1 MRHNTLGG
9 KMFDI
14 FNYVF
19 LAIVAM
25 VMIIPIMY
33 IVAGSFASDSEI
45 SARAFFIIPE
55 HITFNAYE
63 YVFKDNALPRSLGVS
78 AFVTVAGTIVNL
90 LFTLTLAYALSRR
103 QMLGR
108 TLFLNMIIFTLV
120 FSGGMIPTYLVVKS
134 LGLLNS
140 YLALMLPVA
149 INTYNLIVVKSF
161 FQELP
166 AEVLEASRID
176 GCTDLSALWH
186 IVLPLSKPVI
196 ATFALFYAVEH
207 WNDFFNALLYMN
219 DSHKWPMQ
227 VLLRQIV
234 LLATGSLDMSTYDP
248 TYVKPPDQSIKM
260 AVVVVGTIPILILY
274 PFLQK
279 YFAKGVMI
287 GAVKG

>member
-9 KMFDI
+9 RIFDVC
-14 FNYVF
+14 NYVF
-19 LAIVAM
+19 LALVALAM
-25 VMIIPIMY
+25 VVPLLY

-55 HITFNAYE
+55 HVTWNAYE
-63 YVFKDNALPRSLGVS
+63 YVFKDNSLPHSLLVS
-78 AFVTVAGTIVNL
+78 VFVTVCGTIVNL
-90 LFTLTLAYALSRR
+90 LFTLTLAYALSRK
-103 QMLGR
+103 QMPGR
-108 TLFLNMIIFTLV
+108 TLCINLIIVTLV
-120 FSGGMIPTYLVVKS
+120 FGGGIIPTYLVVKS

-166 AEVLEASRID
+166 AEVLEAGKID
-176 GCTDLSALWH
+176 GCTDLRALWH

-207 WNDFFNALLYMN
+207 WNDFFNALLYIS
-219 DSHKWPMQ
+219 DTKKWPMQ

-234 LLATGSLDMSTYDP
+234 LLASGDLNMSTFDE

-260 AVVVVGTIPILILY
+260 AVVVVATVPILLVY

-279 YFAKGVMI
+279 YFAKGVLI